1 MLKKAMP
8 ALRNPQLAVF
18 WYIIHLDSFIGDR
31 GTVDEGIQS
40 GSDIEL
46 DFCHEDRWAL
56 YSKGYNIQGY
66 KYDQFPRGRITYNPA
81 GCFFT
86 VWCDEYIYNSPAV
99 RRSLI
104 HEYGLDGQKV
114 HWRQCVDYER
124 YLTKEDSDVV
134 SVLSTNNIEKA
145 DNGSVQLRV
154 GDTVRVIG
162 TTICGNTENAEC
174 IPIGTICK
182 VEEVARKDNKDYYGI
197 CRDSDDRHMPF
208 WYTRDALEKGH
219 MMWISEEGEN
229 KNVST
234 RCI

>member
-81 GCFFT
+81 NCSFS

-114 HWRQCVDYER
+114 HWKQCVDYER
-124 YLTKEDSDVV
+124 YLPKEDSDAV
-134 SVLSTNNIEKA
+134 SNVSSKDTGEDSSERIL
-145 DNGSVQLRV
+145 LRV
-154 GDTVRVIG
+154 GDTVKVIG
-162 TTICGNTENAEC
+162 TTVCGNTENAEC

-182 VEEVARKDNKDYYGI
+182 VEEIARKDNKDYYGI
-197 CRDSDDRHMPF
+197 SRASDDRSVCF
-208 WYTRDALEKGH
+208 WYTRDALERGH
-219 MMWISEEGEN
+219 MMWVSEEGEN
-229 KNVST
+229 KE
-234 RCI
+234 C